1 MKSKSIKSEVDYRE
15 ALKRMET
22 IFDAPV
28 NSEEGAEGEILSQL
42 IENYENEFYPIDAPN
57 PNK

>member
-1 MKSKSIKSEVDYRE
+1 MKSKSIKSEEDYRE

-28 NSEEGAEGEILSQL
+28 NSQEGAEGEILSQL

-57 PNK
+57 SNK

>member
-22 IFDAPV
+22 IFYAPV

-42 IENYENEFYPIDAPN
+42 IENYENEFYPIDVPN

>member
-42 IENYENEFYPIDAPN
+42 IENYENEFYPIDVPN